1 MLSAPPDRAGRTPS
15 TATRRRLAA
24 VSALALG
31 LLAVAPLVRTTQ
43 AATPP
48 LQNYQRITQWPQ
60 GDWPLNTLAGRPAGL
75 AVADDGTV
83 YLTDGTVN
91 RITVMDPSGEWITA
105 FGNQGNGPE
114 RLGRPGRVEVDDA
127 SGRVFVADNDS
138 YRVVVFDRAGR
149 FLQDWKG
156 INASGTELAP
166 DGLLWLTDVL
176 TNKVR
181 AFDALG
187 QEQHSFGSRGSGK
200 GRFRQ
205 LTDVTVSPS
214 GTVFVG
220 DRNGSRVQVFEP
232 DPSLSTGSPYR
243 IVRTLDFSDPKYQR
257 QVAGGGG
264 GFPGGGG
271 RRTQSCSGRD
281 LVAYDDDTLLAYP
294 CIIAKG
300 EVTFLGDALRSQG
313 VQQFFNPAVDVAKG
327 QYYALGI
334 KTDKPQDPR
343 APRWPVVLRFNEQNF
358 NTVAKVWQMAP
369 FDSTSFR
376 APSRVDVAANGT
388 VYVTDF
394 RSVFHY
400 SPEGQPLSVLPR
412 ETFPTDPLSVTLQI
426 AAGDGSP
433 EGIVGLGTCIQGAN
447 SMPCLGYFKKGT
459 KDWKGEPRDYLEVQW
474 TTTLP
479 QDAEATSVHYDP
491 YGDLILLLDNAN
503 QKLYVYKKLMRG
515 RREEVNLGGTDRNA
529 LYADVASGPD
539 GRLYVLD
546 VLRDEAQVYRADGGL
561 LRKVKVPADAWRI
574 AGASKG
580 TFFVLTAFGEVV
592 GVDEAGAVFARF
604 DARPNVNA
612 QPRNLSDLSVAPD
625 GRVFVADRQASLISV
640 FAPADGAAE
649 VRAGQTCQVGGD
661 KQASPGQVP
670 LGQPVDLKLTLTGS
684 CGSIEQASN
693 VLLLVNT
700 KNEAAFTA
708 ARQVLAL
715 ADLYRHKVGLM
726 GYYVSTVFK
735 QRWTNDP
742 SRLVTALEQLNAG
755 GGSESSEANGLK
767 EALNELKLVP
777 GPGVVVLI
785 GSQYC
790 VQGER
795 VNCQEQQD
803 AEPQAAA
810 LAAAGYRVVVVNG
823 NSDSSLLASSDLDV
837 VNLFG
842 GFGGFGGGGTGG
854 ADLSAAVPVYQ
865 RVVTLL
871 RPANLVKTGTL
882 VDVIPASMRYVP
894 GSAQPAAA
902 WDAAARSLT
911 WQLADAPYAG
921 AAFSYQLEPLAGGRQ
936 ATNVEAALTYVDGW
950 DGTGK
955 YVFPVPE
962 VEVLAPPTATPT
974 PTASPT
980 PTHTP
985 SPTASPTA
993 TPLPKPTVYFA
1004 YLPQLTVDRCKDQTL
1019 PLDLVLAIDVSS
1031 SMRSPSRSGGPSK
1044 LAEAQAAADAFLS
1057 LLSPSAR
1064 VGLVAYHQEAAVVSP
1079 LTADLDAVRRGLAD
1093 LGTGQGTRIDRA
1105 LAAGEALLAGRR
1117 ADAVGALVLL
1127 TDGRVAAG
1135 QAEARA
1141 TAAALRAAGVQLW
1154 LIGFGADVD
1163 EAELRELAGD
1173 GGHLLLA
1180 PGAAELAAAYA
1191 NLPLVQ
1197 RCPSMR

>member
-1 MLSAPPDRAGRTPS
+1 MPSAQSPRARRTPS
-15 TATRRRLAA
+15 PFRFRRCFG
-24 VSALALG
+24 SALALTLG
-31 LLAVAPLVRTTQ
+31 LLALAPMARPIT

-91 RITVMDPSGEWITA
+91 RVTMMNAAGEWIAA
-105 FGNQGNGPE
+105 FGNTGDGPQ

-138 YRVVVFDRAGR
+138 YRVVVFDRSGAY
-149 FLQDWKG
+149 LEDWKG
-156 INASGTELAP
+156 INASGMGLGP

-176 TNKVR
+176 TNQVR
-181 AFDALG
+181 AFDAMG
-187 QEQHSFGSRGSGK
+187 KEQHSFGSRGSGK

-205 LTDVTVSPS
+205 LSDVTVSPS
-214 GTVFVG
+214 GTVYVA
-220 DRNGSRVQVFEP
+220 DRNGSRMQVFEP
-232 DPSLSTGSPYR
+232 DPSLSTGSAYR
-243 IVRTLDFSDPKYQR
+243 VVRTLDFSDPKYQR
-257 QVAGGGG
+257 QVAGGG
-264 GFPGGGG
+264 FPGMPGGG

-294 CIIAKG
+294 CIIDDGA
-300 EVTFLGDALRSQG
+300 VTFLGDALRSQG
-313 VQQFFNPAVDVAKG
+313 VQQFFNPAVDVATG
-327 QYYALGI
+327 QYYALGF
-334 KTDKPQDPR
+334 KTDNPQDPR
-343 APRWPVVLRFNEQNF
+343 APRFPVVLRFNEPNF
-358 NTVAKVWQMAP
+358 NTLSTVWQMAQ
-369 FDSTSFR
+369 FDSSSFR

-400 SPEGQPLSVLPR
+400 SPEGQPLAVLPR

-426 AAGDGSP
+426 ASGDGSP
-433 EGIVGLGTCIQGAN
+433 DGIVGLGTCIQGAN
-447 SMPCLGYFKKGT
+447 SMPCLGYFTKGT
-459 KDWKGEPRDYLEVQW
+459 KDWKGEPRDYLAVQW

-491 YGDLILLLDNAN
+491 YNDLILLLDNAN
-503 QKLYVYKKLMRG
+503 QKLYLYKKLMRG
-515 RREEVNLGGTDRNA
+515 RRSEVNLGGTDRNA

-546 VLRDEAQVYRADGGL
+546 VLRDEAQVYRPDGGL
-561 LRKVKVPADAWRI
+561 IRKLKLPADAWRI
-574 AGASKG
+574 SGATQGRS
-580 TFFVLTAFGEVV
+580 FVLTAFGEVV
-592 GVDEAGAVFARF
+592 GVDETGAVFARF

-612 QPRNLSDLSVAPD
+612 QPRNLSDVSVAPD

-640 FAPADGAAE
+640 FAPAEGAAE

-661 KQASPGQVP
+661 KQASPAQVP

-684 CGSIEQASN
+684 CGAIEQASN
-693 VLLLVNT
+693 ILLLVNT

-715 ADLYRHKVGLM
+715 ADLSRHKVGLM
-726 GYYVSTVFK
+726 GYYVSTLFK

-755 GGSESSEANGLK
+755 GGSESSEANALKDALK
-767 EALNELKLVP
+767 ELHLVP
-777 GPGVVVLI
+777 GRGVVVLI

-795 VNCQEQQD
+795 VNCQEQQE
-803 AEPQAAA
+803 AESDAAA
-810 LAAAGYRVVVVNG
+810 LTAAGYRVVVVNG
-823 NSDSSLLASSDLDV
+823 NGDSSLLASSDLDV
-837 VNLFG
+837 VSLFG
-842 GFGGFGGGGTGG
+842 GFGGGSSS
-854 ADLSAAVPVYQ
+854 DLSNAVPVYQ
-865 RVVTLL
+865 RVATLL
-871 RPANLVKTGTL
+871 KPDNLLKSGTL
-882 VDVIPASMRYVP
+882 VDVIPAAMRYID
-894 GSAQPAAA
+894 GSARPAAV

-921 AAFSYQLEPLAGGRQ
+921 AAFTYQLEPLAGGRQ
-936 ATNVEAALTYVDGW
+936 ATNVRADLGFVDGW
-950 DGTGK
+950 DGTGS
-955 YVFPVPE
+955 YTFPVPE
-962 VEVLAPPTATPT
+962 VEVLAPPTATPS

-980 PTHTP
+980 PTSTP
-985 SPTASPTA
+985 SPTAPPTA

-1004 YLPQLTVDRCKDQTL
+1004 YLPQLTVDRCKDETL

-1031 SMRSPSRSGGPSK
+1031 SMRSPSSPGGPSK
-1044 LAEAQAAADAFLS
+1044 LTEAQAAADAFLD
-1057 LLSPSAR
+1057 LLGPTAR
-1064 VGLVAYHQEAAVVSP
+1064 VALVAYHQEAAVVNP
-1079 LTADLDAVRRGLAD
+1079 LTADLGAIRQGLAN

-1105 LAAGEALLAGRR
+1105 LATGQALLAERR

-1135 QAEARA
+1135 QEEARA
-1141 TAAALRAAGVQLW
+1141 TAAALRAAGVDLW

-1163 EAELRELAGD
+1163 AVELRELAGD
-1173 GGHLLLA
+1173 VGHLLLA

-1191 NLPLVQ
+1191 NLPLIK
-1197 RCPSMR
+1197 RCPSLR

>member
-1 MLSAPPDRAGRTPS
+1 MSRAQSPRAPHPLSHFASRH
-15 TATRRRLAA
+15 LANA
-24 VSALALG
+24 AAALVLG
-31 LLAVAPLVRTTQ
+31 LLALSPLAGPVGAAAPE
-43 AATPP
+43 
-48 LQNYQRITQWPQ
+48 LQNYRRITQWPD
-60 GDWPLNTLAGRPAGL
+60 GEWPLDTLAGRPAGL

-91 RITVMDPSGEWITA
+91 RITVMNAAGEWIAA
-105 FGNQGNGPE
+105 FGNAGDGPG

-138 YRVVVFDRAGR
+138 YRVVVYDRDGAY
-149 FLQDWKG
+149 LEDWKG
-156 INASGTELAP
+156 INASGMGLGP
-166 DGLLWLTDVL
+166 DGKLWLTDVL

-181 AFDALG
+181 AFDAMG
-187 QEQHSFGSRGSGK
+187 REQQSFGSRGSGS

-205 LTDVTVSPS
+205 LSDVTVSPS
-214 GTVFVG
+214 GTVFVA

-232 DPSLSTGSPYR
+232 DPGQSSGGPYR
-243 IVRTLDFSDPKYQR
+243 VVRTLDFSDPKYQR
-257 QVAGGGG
+257 QVSGGS
-264 GFPGGGG
+264 GFPGMPGGG

-294 CIIAKG
+294 CVIDDG
-300 EVTFLGDALRSQG
+300 TVTFLGDTLRSQG
-313 VQQFFNPAVDVAKG
+313 VQQFFNPAVDVATG
-327 QYYALGI
+327 QFYALGF
-334 KTDKPQDPR
+334 KTDNPQDPR
-343 APRWPVVLRFNEQNF
+343 APRYPVVLRFNEPSF
-358 NTVAKVWQMAP
+358 NTLASVWQMAQ
-369 FDSTSFR
+369 FDSSSFR
-376 APSRVDVAANGT
+376 APSRVDVASNGT

-400 SPEGQPLSVLPR
+400 SPEGQPLGVLPR

-426 AAGDGSP
+426 ASGDGSP
-433 EGIVGLGTCIQGAN
+433 EGVVGLGTCIQGAN
-447 SMPCLGYFKKGT
+447 SMPCLGYFTKGT
-459 KDWKGEPRDYLEVQW
+459 KNWKGEPRDYLEVQW

-491 YGDLILLLDNAN
+491 YSDLILLLDNAN

-515 RREEVNLGGTDRNA
+515 RRSEVNLGGTDRNA

-546 VLRDEAQVYRADGGL
+546 VLRDEAQVFRADGGL
-561 LRKVKVPADAWRI
+561 IRKMKLPADAWRI
-574 AGASKG
+574 SGAAQG
-580 TFFVLTAFGEVV
+580 RAFVLTAFGEVV
-592 GVDEAGAVFARF
+592 GVDESGAVFARF

-612 QPRNLSDLSVAPD
+612 QPRNLSDVSVAPD

-670 LGQPVDLKLTLTGS
+670 LGQPVDLTLTLTGS
-684 CGSIEQASN
+684 CGAIEQASN
-693 VLLLVNT
+693 ILLLVNT

-715 ADLYRHKVGLM
+715 ADLSRHKVGLM
-726 GYYVSTVFK
+726 GYYVSTLFK

-755 GGSESSEANGLK
+755 GGSESSEANALK
-767 EALNELKLVP
+767 EALKELRLAQ

-803 AEPQAAA
+803 AEQDAAA

-823 NSDSSLLASSDLDV
+823 NGDSSLLASSDLDV

-842 GFGGFGGGGTGG
+842 GFGGGGS
-854 ADLSAAVPVYQ
+854 DLSSAVPVYQ
-865 RVVTLL
+865 RVATLL
-871 RPANLVKTGTL
+871 KPARLLKSGTL
-882 VDVIPASMRYVP
+882 VDLIPAGMRYIDD
-894 GSAQPAAA
+894 SARPPAA
-902 WDAAARSLT
+902 WDPVARSLT
-911 WQLADAPYAG
+911 WQLVDAPYDG
-921 AAFSYQLEPLAGGRQ
+921 ASFAYRLEPLASGRQ
-936 ATNVEAALTYVDGW
+936 ATNVEAALTFVDGW
-950 DGTGK
+950 DGTGR

-962 VEVLAPPTATPT
+962 VEVIAPPTATPT

-980 PTHTP
+980 ASPTP

-993 TPLPKPTVYFA
+993 TPLPKPTVYVA
-1004 YLPQLTVDRCKDQTL
+1004 YLPQLAVDRCKDEVR

-1031 SMRSPSRSGGPSK
+1031 SMRTPSRLGGPSK
-1044 LAEAQAAADAFLS
+1044 LAEAQAAADAFLA
-1057 LLSPSAR
+1057 LLDPTAR
-1064 VGLVAYHQEAAVVSP
+1064 VALVAYHQEATVLSP
-1079 LTADLDAVRRGLAD
+1079 LSAD
-1093 LGTGQGTRIDRA
+1093 LGALRQTLAGLVTGQGTRIDRA
-1105 LAAGEALLAGRR
+1105 LAQGQALLEGRR
-1117 ADAVGALVLL
+1117 ADAVGALILL

-1135 QAEARA
+1135 QADARNR
-1141 TAAALRAAGVQLW
+1141 AADLRAAGVELW
-1154 LIGFGADVD
+1154 WIGFGADVD
-1163 EAELRELAGD
+1163 AAELGELAGD
-1173 GGHLLLA
+1173 PSRLLLA
-1180 PGAAELAAAYA
+1180 PDAAALSAAYA
-1191 NLPLVQ
+1191 NLPLIE
-1197 RCPSMR
+1197 RCPSLR